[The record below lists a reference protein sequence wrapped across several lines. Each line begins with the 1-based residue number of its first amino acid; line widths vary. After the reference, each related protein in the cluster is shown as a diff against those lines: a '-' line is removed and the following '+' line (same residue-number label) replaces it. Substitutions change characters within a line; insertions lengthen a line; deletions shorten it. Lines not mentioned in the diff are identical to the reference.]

1 MADFLLHWLPLV
13 IIVFVALIFSVT
25 LATATTSRKGKFD
38 EEASKDENFKTDYSR
53 LINIYEFLTRFPL
66 TSKSTNQLF
75 NIIAGLSLYNNVEQR
90 AETAKL
96 AAISYVIMIV
106 ALTTTIVFTGA
117 EPISSVAA
125 FVIAIAIRRDF
136 VNKRLLK
143 KRAKFREE
151 LLTTLMSL
159 QQEYIRVKNLKMAI
173 IQCESTELTRFLM
186 TNVENIV
193 NTEDPDAALNYFCL
207 NNPYHICVRLA
218 NLCFNTFKYNAH
230 FDELKGADTF
240 VTNMDEIIADL
251 LRDIDLANEEKK
263 KFHSVEKL
271 PLFGLVIAF
280 AAPMFM
286 TSQIPGLRFFYNTGL
301 AWVIQV
307 VTIAMVLFAFVRAI
321 KLNDFDDAREDVTV
335 WELKRWANEKWKNKW
350 EARAARKTY
359 YLQDLI
365 QRSLSYLTPGMV
377 HFRRTL
383 VGLFGFFLTLAVFA
397 TFLHVHRQGIMENF
411 RDLPDSTL
419 EMLELHFQDYSI
431 TITSDVL
438 QPARREGAVMTYYE
452 IQDWVEGRGWNLTG
466 SEIEI
471 MAAQIYSNQNTLLGT
486 RWELW
491 WLLVAFIV
499 MLIGFYIPIHT
510 LKKRIKLVERE
521 TKFEVVLLQSVVVQ
535 LMYTPLKLKDYL
547 LFFSSISRLYATT
560 HLYSYVRQF
569 NHPEDLKDAAVKMTD
584 NNYYQIMEQM
594 YSLHSSMTPRALF
607 RETAANRKYL
617 AEKNLAMNKE
627 HLEKSYIQMSML
639 LKASLFVPIIT
650 QVIVP
655 LGTFVIETLIEQ
667 MGNL

>member
-1 MADFLLHWLPLV
+1 MGDFLLIWLPLG
-13 IIVFVALIFSVT
+13 IIVFVALIFTVT
-25 LATATTSRKGKFD
+25 LATATSSSKGKFD

-66 TSKSTNQLF
+66 TSRSTNQLF
-75 NIIAGLSLYNNVEQR
+75 DIISGLSLYNNVEQR

-96 AAISYVIMIV
+96 AAASYVIMIV

-117 EPISSVAA
+117 EPIASVAA
-125 FVIAIAIRRDF
+125 FVIAVTIRRDF

-143 KRAKFREE
+143 KRTKFRDE
-151 LLTTLMSL
+151 LLSTLMSL
-159 QQEYIRVKNLKMAI
+159 QQEYIRRKNLKVAI

-230 FDELKGADTF
+230 FDDLKGADTF

-251 LRDIDLANEEKK
+251 IRDIDLANEEKK

-286 TSQIPGLRFFYNTGL
+286 VSQIPGLRFFYNTGL

-307 VTIAMVLFAFVRAI
+307 ATIAMVLFAFVRAI

-335 WELKRWANEKWKNKW
+335 WELKRWASDKWKNKW
-350 EARAARKTY
+350 EARAARKKY

-383 VGLFGFFLTLAVFA
+383 FGLIGLTLTLAVFT
-397 TFLHVHRQGIMENF
+397 TFLYMQRQGIMGDF
-411 RDLPDSTL
+411 RDLPENTL
-419 EMLELHFQDYSI
+419 EMLDLHFPDYGI
-431 TITSDVL
+431 TITSHVL
-438 QPARREGAVMTYYE
+438 QPVHRGSVVMTYYE
-452 IQDWVEGRGWNLTG
+452 IQHWVESQSWNLTA

-471 MAAQIYSNQNTLLGT
+471 MAAQIYNNQNNLLGT
-486 RWELW
+486 GPRLW
-491 WLLVAFIV
+491 WLLVAFVV
-499 MLIGFYIPIHT
+499 MLVGFYVPIYT

-535 LMYTPLKLKDYL
+535 LMHTPLKLKDYL
-547 LFFSSISRLYATT
+547 LFFSSISKLYATT
-560 HLYSYVRQF
+560 HLYSYIRQF
-569 NHPEDLKDAAVKMTD
+569 NHPEDLKEAAIKMSD

-617 AEKNLAMNKE
+617 AEKILAMNKE

-650 QVIVP
+650 QIIVP
-655 LGTFVIETLIEQ
+655 LGTFVIETLIQQ